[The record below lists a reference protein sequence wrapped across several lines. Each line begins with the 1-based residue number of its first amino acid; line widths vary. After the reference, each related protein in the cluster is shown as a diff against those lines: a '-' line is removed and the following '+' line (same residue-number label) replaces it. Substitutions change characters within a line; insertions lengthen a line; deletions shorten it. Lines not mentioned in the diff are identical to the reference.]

1 PSFRPPPWLFGPVWT
16 VLYVMIAAAGTRLA
30 LHSGGADAP
39 VLVAACLGLWAL
51 QMVLNTLWTPVFFG
65 AHDLGGA
72 LVLIVLMFASIALLA
87 GLAWNVDRVA
97 ALLLLPYLGWVGF
110 ATILNAAFW
119 WLNR

>member
-1 PSFRPPPWLFGPVWT
+1 
-16 VLYVMIAAAGTRLA
+16 
-30 LHSGGADAP
+30 
-39 VLVAACLGLWAL
+39 
-51 QMVLNTLWTPVFFG
+51 
-65 AHDLGGA
+65 A

-87 GLAWNVDRVA
+87 GLAWKVDRVA